1 MYDGPK
7 AGTVHAK
14 GILFPYSL
22 HHLRRSLP
30 PIPPPVTTGGKRKEW
45 AWDRRR
51 WGEPG
56 LSTVARYYWRNSY
69 DFANK
74 WKTPYVVPNPRL
86 ESGEHE
92 LMRLEA
98 LIEGSDMSMLEIDAD
113 KEGITQAWQNR
124 KSMAQKYLVDGERVP
139 VPMGGTVVVHYL
151 KRDEDW
157 HDAENILLH
166 SWDRE
171 LISRS

>member
-1 MYDGPK
+1 
-7 AGTVHAK
+7 
-14 GILFPYSL
+14 
-22 HHLRRSLP
+22 
-30 PIPPPVTTGGKRKEW
+30 
-45 AWDRRR
+45 
-51 WGEPG
+51 
-56 LSTVARYYWRNSY
+56 VARYYWRNSY

-74 WKTPYVVPNPRL
+74 WKTPYVVPNPQL

-98 LIEGSDMSMLEIDAD
+98 LIEGSEMSMLDVDAD
-113 KEGITQAWQNR
+113 KGGITEAWQNR

-166 SWDRE
+166 SWDQG